1 MAYWYVFNTPCI
13 LPLHVLTL
21 KHCQRSFERFDGL
34 ILPSKEAYEQE
45 VIDHITQ
52 WQKGLSKEVYTLGPL
67 IPIES
72 DPTVDEKNEN
82 WYYRRPLE
90 TNEPCSVVYVSCTAS
105 IGSIYTG

>member
-72 DPTVDEKNEN
+72 DPTVDGEMKTGITEDRLRLMDLVQ
-82 WYYRRPLE
+82 WYM
-90 TNEPCSVVYVSCTAS
+90 
-105 IGSIYTG
+105 